1 MAGGGGELSP
11 LQERYLEW
19 ATADLPGKS
28 AAFAVNHFF
37 ARPRGHEFIYD
48 EATLRGALESA
59 GFSPAERRDLNESGD
74 ETLRNLENEGRLP
87 EGFLRLESLIL
98 EASKPPDA

>member
-1 MAGGGGELSP
+1 M
-11 LQERYLEW
+11 
-19 ATADLPGKS
+19 
-28 AAFAVNHFF
+28 
-37 ARPRGHEFIYD
+37 
-48 EATLRGALESA
+48 RGALESA

-87 EGFLRLESLIL
+87 QGFLRLESLIL